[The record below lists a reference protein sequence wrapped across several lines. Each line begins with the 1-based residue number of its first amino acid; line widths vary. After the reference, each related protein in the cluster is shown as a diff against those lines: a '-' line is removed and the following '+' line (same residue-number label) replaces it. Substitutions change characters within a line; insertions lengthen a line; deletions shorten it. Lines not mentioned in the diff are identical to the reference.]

1 MDKTAE
7 SRGGGSAGNKKSDEN
22 THLSDEKL
30 LLALDGELAASESAQ
45 VKSHLQACWSCRAR
59 SEQIEEAIASVVEYR
74 DLLAKSFGPIS
85 TGGRAEFVAQL
96 RQLARSAGSPTL
108 RSRVVGTLR
117 ALQSFSKGALPRHAA
132 ISGLVMAILLLV
144 LFARPWEVRKV
155 SANQL
160 LEDAQGSE
168 VRALQ
173 SVTRPVVYQK
183 LSIRIGDEAM
193 TRTIYRDLVGVRQTD
208 RVDVSG
214 GTEERS
220 NGFASPRQPQKR
232 SESMR
237 SARSEIEQTF
247 LQAHLNWQDP
257 LSAATYKDW
266 HNNLDQKHDQVS
278 LSGDN
283 LLILTTTTDEG
294 PIAEARLTFRT
305 PDFHPIAAILLLHD
319 ARQVEVTE
327 LVWNVLPFEA
337 VDPAIF
343 STEPV
348 RPLDVGRS
356 ANLVSPPSS
365 PSDAELAE
373 SELQARVAIHAEGAD
388 LGEQIELDRDLPAAR
403 PSSSERSVVVRGII
417 STLERRNNLVSALQG
432 IPYVQLRLQTVEEA
446 ATHES
451 PVVADKSEG
460 IENQIAQEAMASRR
474 ASPSVELRPNE
485 PPVGAFN
492 GRRALEQQLE
502 QRYPK
507 AEDRSAFIN
516 GVVELV
522 QDALAQAWALRRL
535 RDHYGPETVGQ
546 LSRGSQQTLELLIR
560 DHVSVLREKVD
571 GARDMVATIASPEP
585 TADMPRPS
593 SVNASM
599 FSNASV
605 DDWRTNITEIFPE
618 VQEVNE
624 SVATLLGNSGRSTSE
639 EQTMVR
645 DLQPTL
651 TKLHAQLPV
660 LYQHVSGPFL
670 SGL

>member
-1 MDKTAE
+1 MDKTAD
-7 SRGGGSAGNKKSDEN
+7 SRGVGSAGNQRSEEN
-22 THLSDEKL
+22 PHLSDEKL
-30 LLALDGELAASESAQ
+30 LFALDGELAPGESAQ

-74 DLLAKSFGPIS
+74 DRLAASFGPVS

-96 RQLARSAGSPTL
+96 QQLARSVGRPTL
-108 RSRVVGTLR
+108 RSRIVGTLR
-117 ALQSFSKGALPRHAA
+117 ALQAFSKGVLPRHAA
-132 ISGLVMAILLLV
+132 ISGLVMAILLL
-144 LFARPWEVRKV
+144 LLLARPWEIRKV

-160 LEDAQGSE
+160 LENAQVSE

-173 SVTRPVVYQK
+173 SVARPVVYQK
-183 LSIRIGDEAM
+183 LSIRIGDEAV

-208 RVDVSG
+208 LVDVSG
-214 GTEERS
+214 RTEERS
-220 NGFASPRQPQKR
+220 NGLASPRQPQKR
-232 SESMR
+232 SEFTQR
-237 SARSEIEQTF
+237 ARREMEQTF

-266 HNNLDQKHDQVS
+266 HNNLDEKHDQVS
-278 LSGDN
+278 LSGNN
-283 LLILTTTTDEG
+283 LLTLTTTTDEG

-327 LVWNVLPFEA
+327 LVWNVLPLEA

-348 RPLDVGRS
+348 KPLDVGRP
-356 ANLVSPPSS
+356 ANLVPPPSW
-365 PSDAELAE
+365 PTDAELAE

-388 LGEQIELDRDLPAAR
+388 LGEQIELDRDLPASR
-403 PSSSERSVVVRGII
+403 PGASERSVVVRGII
-417 STLERRNNLVSALQG
+417 STLERRNSLVSALQG
-432 IPYVQLRLQTVEEA
+432 IPHVQLQLQTVEEA
-446 ATHES
+446 ATQQN
-451 PVVADKSEG
+451 PVVADKSDD
-460 IENQIAQEAMASRR
+460 IENQVAADAMAPRR
-474 ASPSVELRPNE
+474 ASPSVEVRNE
-485 PPVGAFN
+485 PPAGAFN
-492 GRRALEQQLE
+492 GRRALEQQL
-502 QRYPK
+502 QVRYPK

-535 RDHYGPETVGQ
+535 RDHYEPETVAQ
-546 LSRGSQQTLELLIR
+546 LSRGSRQTLELLIR
-560 DHVSVLREKVD
+560 DHVSVLRQKVD

-585 TADMPRPS
+585 AADIPGPS
-593 SVNASM
+593 SANAST
-599 FSNASV
+599 FSRTSV
-605 DDWRTNITEIFPE
+605 DDWRTNVTEIFPE

-624 SVATLLGNSGRSTSE
+624 SIATLLSDSGRTTSE
-639 EQTMVR
+639 EPTMVR
-645 DLQPTL
+645 DLQLTL
-651 TKLHAQLPV
+651 VKLHAQLPV

>member
-7 SRGGGSAGNKKSDEN
+7 SRGGGSAGNKRSDEN
-22 THLSDEKL
+22 PHLSDEKL
-30 LLALDGELAASESAQ
+30 LLALDGELAASESAR

-74 DLLAKSFGPIS
+74 DLLATSFGPIS
-85 TGGRAEFVAQL
+85 TGGRAEFVTQL

-160 LEDAQGSE
+160 LEDAQVSE

-183 LSIRIGDEAM
+183 LSIRIGDEAV

-214 GTEERS
+214 GSEERS
-220 NGFASPRQPQKR
+220 NGLASPRQPQKH

-237 SARSEIEQTF
+237 SARNEIEQTF

-278 LSGDN
+278 LSENN

-356 ANLVSPPSS
+356 ANLVPPPSS

-388 LGEQIELDRDLPAAR
+388 LGEQIELDRDLPASR
-403 PSSSERSVVVRGII
+403 PSSSERSVVIRGII
-417 STLERRNNLVSALQG
+417 STLERKNNLVSALQG
-432 IPYVQLRLQTVEEA
+432 IPHVQLRLQTVEEA
-446 ATHES
+446 ATHQN
-451 PVVADKSEG
+451 PVVGDRSEG
-460 IENQIAQEAMASRR
+460 IENQIAQETMAS
-474 ASPSVELRPNE
+474 PNLEVRPNE
-485 PPVGAFN
+485 SPVGAFN

-502 QRYPK
+502 DHYPK

-535 RDHYGPETVGQ
+535 RDHYGPETVAQ
-546 LSRGSQQTLELLIR
+546 LSRGSRQTLELLIR

-585 TADMPRPS
+585 AADMPGPS
-593 SVNASM
+593 SVTASM
-599 FSNASV
+599 FSNVSV
-605 DDWRTNITEIFPE
+605 DDWRTNVTEIFPE

-639 EQTMVR
+639 EQTMVH
-645 DLQPTL
+645 DLQLTL

-670 SGL
+670 SAL